1 MPFIRGRYHVNPIMG
16 EALEAAREAEAAMLA
31 LERGSRDGH
40 DGANHANDQ
49 ADGFASPHPGEHAT
63 DRAASAPIHRV
74 EIEAAEQEGPPW
86 PREGTH
92 GRSVEPGIS
101 NPRGRTE
108 RGFIARVHRGPVASA
123 LGDSAGAAS
132 NLTSRPGLPSHQ
144 EGLPGRRQG
153 EPGRSETHVFSNHR
167 DLLNFLHDEL
177 ANDAARR

>member
-92 GRSVEPGIS
+92 GRSVEPGRKGKRHEFS
-101 NPRGRTE
+101 GEENCDWAVGGGVRLRDGR
-108 RGFIARVHRGPVASA
+108 I
-123 LGDSAGAAS
+123 
-132 NLTSRPGLPSHQ
+132 RPGAFVGRKSLP
-144 EGLPGRRQG
+144 R
-153 EPGRSETHVFSNHR
+153 
-167 DLLNFLHDEL
+167 
-177 ANDAARR
+177 ARGV